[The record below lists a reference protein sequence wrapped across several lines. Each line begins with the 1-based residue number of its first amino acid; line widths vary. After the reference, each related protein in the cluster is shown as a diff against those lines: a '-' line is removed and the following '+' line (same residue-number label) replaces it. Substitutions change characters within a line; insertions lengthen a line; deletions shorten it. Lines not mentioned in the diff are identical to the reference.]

1 MNKKVLIV
9 LISACVL
16 GFAFSSCSSDER
28 EESVDAYVKVFCV
41 HTDHISDVVN
51 DEYGVV
57 CRDYFDGNMYIDAA
71 NGNRYY
77 LAATGEFLNEIQPML
92 EKEGILVEGNNVK
105 FSGKVYDSDNG
116 FLLWNGDWRIM
127 VGMMVQR
134 RPQHMAYIILNC
146 QLQATPS
153 GL

>member
-1 MNKKVLIV
+1 MKKKVLFA
-9 LISACVL
+9 LICACVL

-71 NGNRYY
+71 N
-77 LAATGEFLNEIQPML
+77 
-92 EKEGILVEGNNVK
+92 
-105 FSGKVYDSDNG
+105 
-116 FLLWNGDWRIM
+116 
-127 VGMMVQR
+127 
-134 RPQHMAYIILNC
+134 
-146 QLQATPS
+146 
-153 GL
+153 